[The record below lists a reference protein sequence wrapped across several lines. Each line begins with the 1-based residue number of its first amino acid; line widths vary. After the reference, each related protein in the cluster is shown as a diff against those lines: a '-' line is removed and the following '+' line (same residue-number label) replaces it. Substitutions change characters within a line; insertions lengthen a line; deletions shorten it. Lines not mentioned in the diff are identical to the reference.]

1 MNDARGDMNGT
12 MTLIEKTVFLKSVEV
27 LAGVPTEALA
37 QLAARASEVACERG
51 QVLFREGDEDHGTFI
66 VVEGELELRKAGTV
80 VRRLKEGMAQGE
92 LFLGENE
99 HHQYT
104 AVAVENSLLL
114 NLRREDV
121 RDALLEYP
129 EFGLAMVQDLALRIH
144 KLTQRMIEFEAEAKS
159 RGAPPAA
166 STHDGA
172 IEPPEAATSAP
183 PQRGWWRR
191 RRRVEAGPRR

>member
-1 MNDARGDMNGT
+1 MSDDRTAADGT

-37 QLAARASEVACERG
+37 QLAGRASEVRCERG

-66 VVEGELELRKAGTV
+66 VVEGQLELRKAGTI
-80 VRRLKEGMAQGE
+80 VRKLKEGTAQGE

-99 HHQYT
+99 NHQYT

-121 RDALLEYP
+121 HDALLEYP
-129 EFGLAMVQDLALRIH
+129 EFGLAMVKDLALRIH
-144 KLTQRMIEFEAEAKS
+144 KLTQRMIDFEAEAKR
-159 RGAPPAA
+159 RGAAPA
-166 STHDGA
+166 STPDGA
-172 IEPPEAATSAP
+172 IEPAEPASTAP
-183 PQRGWWRR
+183 RQRGWWRR
-191 RRRVEAGPRR
+191 RRVEVPHR